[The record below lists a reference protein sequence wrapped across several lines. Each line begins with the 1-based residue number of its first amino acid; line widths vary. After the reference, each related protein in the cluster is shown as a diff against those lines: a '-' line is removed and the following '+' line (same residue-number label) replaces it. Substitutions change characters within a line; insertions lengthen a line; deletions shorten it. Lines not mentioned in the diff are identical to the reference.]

1 MCSLGN
7 FLSLSHCFC
16 PAVLA
21 RALASEAFQPRIAG
35 DPAVEEVGDS
45 QRVAR
50 QGTDM
55 KVTGLRPGLGKD
67 RADPAAEGGT
77 VLCPEEPPGRT
88 GSEAGHERGVQGGG
102 PPDGQSCQ
110 AGFQA
115 KRSRKVWTA
124 GGQTSSRA
132 RGKPRVGS
140 RKVHF

>member
-1 MCSLGN
+1 MCAHSGT
-7 FLSLSHCFC
+7 FSLSHCFC

-55 KVTGLRPGLGKD
+55 KVTGLRPGLCKD

-77 VLCPEEPPGRT
+77 VLCPEELSGRT
-88 GSEAGHERGVQGGG
+88 GSQAGHE
-102 PPDGQSCQ
+102 
-110 AGFQA
+110 
-115 KRSRKVWTA
+115 
-124 GGQTSSRA
+124 
-132 RGKPRVGS
+132 
-140 RKVHF
+140 